1 MFYFSLFLLC
11 VNIII
16 LFINEHNLRKYFVTF
31 KDIVEKESIA
41 ILDII
46 KKRLARDESLIDFLS
61 HGCNPIIRSVYHKLK
76 EIPLD
81 QYPENNEQMNEVLR
95 KFSVENFNIQ
105 VEILK
110 KQIVQTEEPK
120 LKTFLQDK
128 LDKLYEVKNLTD
140 ILGDEHSESYVNI
153 VFSELEKALYELNSG
168 YEDESDID
176 VY

>member
-1 MFYFSLFLLC
+1 M
-11 VNIII
+11 
-16 LFINEHNLRKYFVTF
+16 
-31 KDIVEKESIA
+31 
-41 ILDII
+41 
-46 KKRLARDESLIDFLS
+46 
-61 HGCNPIIRSVYHKLK
+61 K